1 VSNGGRAFRYGGE
14 EFAILFPGDSVEE
27 CLPELEALRR
37 EVEESK
43 FTVRRRLQRRR
54 KPAKANDNG
63 NGRAR
68 PQIAVTVSI
77 GAAESN
83 GRQDAPDVVVQA
95 ADQALYRAKDAG
107 RNRVES

>member
-1 VSNGGRAFRYGGE
+1 
-14 EFAILFPGDSVEE
+14 
-27 CLPELEALRR
+27 LPELETVRR
-37 EVEESK
+37 GVEESK

-54 KPAKANDNG
+54 KPAKANNG
-63 NGRAR
+63 AGGGRAR

-83 GRQDAPDVVVQA
+83 GRQDSPELVVQA
-95 ADQALYRAKDAG
+95 ADRALYRAKDAG